1 MQTPHTKYILVF
13 IAVAFT
19 LLILGFPVFAIFQR
33 AFADGSME
41 YINAIFETDT
51 LLAIRLTLMVSV
63 IVLPINIIF
72 GISAAWIIAKHHI
85 RGAKWLMTLIEM
97 PFSISPIVAGLA
109 YLLLY
114 GNYGLLGQYLAPYD
128 IQLMFNV
135 VGIGLVSLFVSC
147 PFIVRSVVPVMEQ
160 QGINQEEAGVTL
172 GASGFQVFW
181 FVTLP
186 NIKWGLLYGIIL
198 ANARVMG
205 EFGAVSVVSGMIR
218 GETMTLPL
226 QVQLLYFDNNVTGAF
241 AAATVLALLACVTL
255 GIRNKIDRKHQ

>member
-1 MQTPHTKYILVF
+1 MTHPYTKYTLIF
-13 IAVAFT
+13 IAVTFAV
-19 LLILGFPVFAIFQR
+19 LVLGLPVFAIFQR
-33 AFADGSME
+33 AFADGIGA
-41 YINAIFETDT
+41 YIDAISDRDT
-51 LLAIRLTLMVSV
+51 MLAIRLTLLVSA
-63 IVLPINIIF
+63 IILPINIIF
-72 GISAAWIIAKHHI
+72 GVCAAWVIAKHRV

-114 GNYGLLGQYLAPYD
+114 GNYGMLGKYLSPYD

-135 VGIGLVSLFVSC
+135 IGIGLVSLFVSC

-160 QGINQEEAGVTL
+160 QGISQEEAGLTL
-172 GASGFQVFW
+172 GANGLKVFW

-255 GIRNKIDRKHQ
+255 VIRNKVEKKYP